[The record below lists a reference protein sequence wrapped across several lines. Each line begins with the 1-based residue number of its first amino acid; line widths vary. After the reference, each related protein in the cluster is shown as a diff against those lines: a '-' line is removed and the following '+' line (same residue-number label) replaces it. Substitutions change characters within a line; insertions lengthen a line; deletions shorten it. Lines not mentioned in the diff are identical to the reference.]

1 MTKQERP
8 VMTKKMKEISQHLVP
23 PCCSTKKIT
32 IFKASEKLQ
41 DAAEWLTL
49 AAVRPA
55 CLTGLQA
62 AGIQSKH
69 KDCQTRFTPT
79 LKRSDC
85 FLLHLVQLEQCY
97 KLPYSSFSPFMICDL
112 ICFLVAV
119 VYCSPPP
126 TPWLIRTIPAHQK
139 LTESKPHFPSGYTD
153 GSFLL
158 SAPSFSKIYTNH
170 FQCKMEVL
178 SQQSKSHKCGRWI
191 SKNTAEQSSHTS

>member
-8 VMTKKMKEISQHLVP
+8 VMTKKMKEISQHLVL

-41 DAAEWLTL
+41 DAAEGLTL

-69 KDCQTRFTPT
+69 KDCQTRFIPT

-97 KLPYSSFSPFMICDL
+97 KLPYSSFSPFIICDL

-126 TPWLIRTIPAHQK
+126 HS
-139 LTESKPHFPSGYTD
+139 LTY
-153 GSFLL
+153 
-158 SAPSFSKIYTNH
+158 
-170 FQCKMEVL
+170 
-178 SQQSKSHKCGRWI
+178 
-191 SKNTAEQSSHTS
+191 